1 MYIFASSSGTNLHA
15 RHLAYMMQT
24 YMHIRIAQFHQKLI
38 HQMEKDIILN
48 ENIFTYKD
56 IYNIL

>member
-1 MYIFASSSGTNLHA
+1 M
-15 RHLAYMMQT
+15 
-24 YMHIRIAQFHQKLI
+24 KLI

-48 ENIFTYKD
+48 ENITYKD

>member
-1 MYIFASSSGTNLHA
+1 M
-15 RHLAYMMQT
+15 
-24 YMHIRIAQFHQKLI
+24 KLI

-48 ENIFTYKD
+48 ENIKYKD